1 MQFHRIE
8 YLMILHAATVKGW
21 QLAGRKGVFME
32 IYVVKP
38 GDTIDKIALELGVS
52 VEQLIY
58 DNQLVY
64 PYELAVG
71 QALFVNHFV
80 REATRVISVSGYAYP
95 FISPWVLE
103 QTLPF
108 LSELPIFSYGFTAE
122 GELIPPI
129 YWEDD
134 WMIVKALNFGVQ
146 PVLTLTPFGRD
157 GKFNNQLIHSVV
169 NNPAYRDNLI
179 ANLLETMDEKG
190 YEGVDIDFEYIL
202 ASDRD
207 AFTEFVRQVA
217 ESMRANG
224 YHTSVALA
232 PKTSTDQ
239 PGLLYEGK
247 DYRALGE
254 VADHVLLMTYEW
266 GYTYGPPM
274 AVAPLNQVR
283 RVVEY
288 ALTQI
293 PAEKIDLGIPNYGYD
308 WPLPYERGVTAAA
321 TINNVQAVRIA
332 VEYGAEIRFDEV
344 AQSPYFNYVN
354 DGVEHEVWFE
364 DVRSLLSKFG
374 LIKEY
379 GLRGCGYW
387 TIMQW
392 FRANWELLWNQ
403 FYVDK

>member
-1 MQFHRIE
+1 
-8 YLMILHAATVKGW
+8 
-21 QLAGRKGVFME
+21 ME

-38 GDTIDKIALELGVS
+38 GDTIDSIALRLGADA
-52 VEQLIY
+52 EQLIY

-71 QALFVNHFV
+71 QALFAAGERRNAA
-80 REATRVISVSGYAYP
+80 RSISAGGYAYP

-108 LSELPIFSYGFTAE
+108 LSELLVFSYGFTGE
-122 GELIPPI
+122 GEVLAPA
-129 YWEDD
+129 YGEDD
-134 WMIVKALNFGVQ
+134 WMIAEANNYGTR
-146 PVLTLTPFGRD
+146 PILTLTPFGED
-157 GKFNNQLIHSVV
+157 GNFNNRLIHSVV
-169 NNPAYRDNLI
+169 NSEEYKNNLI
-179 ANLLETMDEKG
+179 RNLLEVMEEKG
-190 YEGVDIDFEYIL
+190 YQGVDIDFEYIL
-202 ASDRD
+202 AEDRD
-207 AFTEFVRQVA
+207 AFTAFVQDVTA
-217 ESMRANG
+217 AMRGNG
-224 YHTSVALA
+224 YRTSVALA
-232 PKTSTDQ
+232 PKTSSEQ
-239 PGLLYEGK
+239 KGLLYEGK

-254 VADHVLLMTYEW
+254 AADHVLLMTYEW

-308 WPLPYERGVTAAA
+308 WPLPYVKGTTKAT

-332 VEYGAEIRFDEV
+332 VENGAEIHFDDV
-344 AQSPYFNYVN
+344 AESPYFTYTEN
-354 DGVEHEVWFE
+354 GVEHEVWFE
-364 DVRSLLSKFG
+364 DVRSLLAKFE

-387 TIMQW
+387 QIMQW
-392 FRANWELLWNQ
+392 FRANWLLLKDQ
-403 FYVDK
+403 FYILK

>member
-1 MQFHRIE
+1 
-8 YLMILHAATVKGW
+8 
-21 QLAGRKGVFME
+21 ME

-38 GDTIDKIALELGVS
+38 GDTIDSIALRLGADA
-52 VEQLIY
+52 EQLIY

-71 QALFVNHFV
+71 QALFAAGERRN
-80 REATRVISVSGYAYP
+80 ATRSISAGGYAYP

-108 LSELPIFSYGFTAE
+108 LSELLVFSYGFTGE
-122 GELIPPI
+122 GEVLAPA
-129 YWEDD
+129 YGEDD
-134 WMIVKALNFGVQ
+134 WMIAEANNYGTR
-146 PVLTLTPFGRD
+146 PILTLTPFGED
-157 GKFNNQLIHSVV
+157 GNFNNRLIHSVV
-169 NNPAYRDNLI
+169 NSEEYKNNLI
-179 ANLLETMDEKG
+179 RNLLEVMEEKG
-190 YEGVDIDFEYIL
+190 YQGVDIDFEYIL
-202 ASDRD
+202 AEDRD
-207 AFTEFVRQVA
+207 AFTAFVQDVTA
-217 ESMRANG
+217 AMRGNG
-224 YHTSVALA
+224 YRTSVALA
-232 PKTSTDQ
+232 PKTSSEQ
-239 PGLLYEGK
+239 KGLLYEGK

-254 VADHVLLMTYEW
+254 AADHVLLMTYEW

-308 WPLPYERGVTAAA
+308 WPLPYVKGTTKAT

-332 VEYGAEIRFDEV
+332 VENGAEIHFDDV
-344 AQSPYFNYVN
+344 AESPYFTYTEN
-354 DGVEHEVWFE
+354 GVEHEVWFE
-364 DVRSLLSKFG
+364 DVRSLLAKFE

-387 TIMQW
+387 QIMQW
-392 FRANWELLWNQ
+392 FRANWLLLQDQ
-403 FYVDK
+403 FYIFKQ